1 VELADGR
8 GVQGIVSFYSDTAEE
23 GSIYLSSAR
32 WIGIDSVIV
41 EIPGPG
47 ILLTKNA
54 SIVAISFLDPQ

>member
-1 VELADGR
+1 VELADGG

-23 GSIYLSSAR
+23 CSIYLSSAR